1 MSNSFSAED
10 VRDLLSKISR
20 LEEVVV
26 IISNHCVELSIKANG
41 TGNRNREAQEN
52 TSRYGKM
59 YIWILFIM

>member
-26 IISNHCVELSIKANG
+26 IFQTIA
-41 TGNRNREAQEN
+41 
-52 TSRYGKM
+52 
-59 YIWILFIM
+59 